1 MHPTAFLLAME
12 MVTSEYRLA
21 VIMGLSTVRTVF
33 LMGLGPLASYLLDWR
48 LLLRCVYT
56 PLLLHLIFICVLPE
70 SVRWLLTQLREQEAI
85 QILHKAARRNKRTIP
100 DAQLH
105 KLIHENRRQV
115 ALTKGYSIRQIY
127 DDLGLRIALCC
138 FIWFCARFIYLG
150 LTLNSTQLTGSKFLN
165 FSVMMFM
172 DLPSNVITSFLL
184 DRIGRRWTMF
194 YLLSSCA
201 VILVVDSFLVNSK
214 SN

>member
-1 MHPTAFLLAME
+1 
-12 MVTSEYRLA
+12 
-21 VIMGLSTVRTVF
+21 
-33 LMGLGPLASYLLDWR
+33 MGLGPLASYLLDWR

-56 PLLLHLIFICVLPE
+56 PSLLHLICICVLPE
-70 SVRWLLTQLREQEAI
+70 SVRWLLSQLREQEAI
-85 QILHKAARRNKRTIP
+85 QILQKAARCNKRTIP
-100 DAQLH
+100 DAQLN
-105 KLIHENRRQV
+105 KLINENRRLV
-115 ALTKGYSIRQIY
+115 ALTKGPGGQYSIRQIY
-127 DDLGLRIALCC
+127 DDLGLRIAQCC
-138 FIWFCARFIYLG
+138 LICVFCRFSYLG
-150 LTLNSTQLTGSKFLN
+150 MILNFTELSGSKFLN
-165 FSVMMFM
+165 FSFMMLM